1 MFTRSRRVGKKKG
14 YKDPTFSQ
22 IFNTRL
28 DSQTGETEVL
38 QNPTQIV
45 EIIIYQLS
53 NMRFPEEKKISS
65 TKSIRLLGRQ
75 NHPRFK
81 KTVLSGLSFM
91 DRPRV
96 SCLCDRKGSTCPKPK
111 KKEGDLSKTKICN
124 TFFQWMVFFSVYQ
137 KLFWKFS
144 SKARK
149 HVGIMTTPLLV
160 TSNCCRISA
169 SKQKNRR
176 WRSCMDMVG

>member
-1 MFTRSRRVGKKKG
+1 MFMRSRRVGKKKA

-22 IFNTRL
+22 IFNTSL

-75 NHPRFK
+75 NHLFQK
-81 KTVLSGLSFM
+81 KLSFLGSL
-91 DRPRV
+91 V
-96 SCLCDRKGSTCPKPK
+96 SSIGQECPAFAIGKVPPAQNQK
-111 KKEGDLSKTKICN
+111 KKEGDLSKTKICV
-124 TFFQWMVFFSVYQ
+124 TPFFNEWYFSLFTKNFFLKIQFKSAQTCGYNDNST
-137 KLFWKFS
+137 S
-144 SKARK
+144 SNLQ
-149 HVGIMTTPLLV
+149 LL
-160 TSNCCRISA
+160 
-169 SKQKNRR
+169 
-176 WRSCMDMVG
+176 

>member
-22 IFNTRL
+22 IFNTSL

-38 QNPTQIV
+38 QNPKKNCWDNNLSIIEYEISRGKKHIV
-45 EIIIYQLS
+45 NKIHTTFGSPEPSLS
-53 NMRFPEEKKISS
+53 
-65 TKSIRLLGRQ
+65 
-75 NHPRFK
+75 K
-81 KTVLSGLSFM
+81 KTVLSGLSRFM

-96 SCLCDRKGSTCPKPK
+96 SCLCDHGSTCPKPK

-137 KLFWKFS
+137 KLFFENS
-144 SKARK
+144 
-149 HVGIMTTPLLV
+149 V
-160 TSNCCRISA
+160 
-169 SKQKNRR
+169 QKRANM
-176 WRSCMDMVG
+176 WV

>member
-22 IFNTRL
+22 IFNTSL

-65 TKSIRLLGRQ
+65 TKSIRLLGRW
-75 NHPRFK
+75 RTILVSK
-81 KTVLSGLSFM
+81 KAVLSGLSRFI

-111 KKEGDLSKTKICN
+111 KKEGDLSKTKICV
-124 TFFQWMVFFSVYQ
+124 TPFFNEWYFSLFTKNCFENSVQ
-137 KLFWKFS
+137 KRANMW
-144 SKARK
+144 
-149 HVGIMTTPLLV
+149 V
-160 TSNCCRISA
+160 
-169 SKQKNRR
+169 
-176 WRSCMDMVG
+176 